1 MGGAV
6 GTIAIAVALLGAF
19 AGGVCA
25 WRVFEGWRRSR
36 RHKAS
41 LEGASGVKASRK
53 RSHDMAG
60 VVYGRVI
67 SCMERLTRERA
78 MSGKSALKRFA
89 KKGAEDTK
97 ALFAGKQDVSR
108 QLELAGLDG
117 RVGVDAFYESR
128 RRFAAVFAAVGLAV
142 GIVLSGQLALVLA
155 VVGAFLGWRMPG
167 QAIKTM
173 TRVRANETERHL
185 PEMLDVVALGMRSG
199 LSFDASVRIY
209 ARHFDTVLAHELENS
224 CVQWG
229 SGLVRRDEA
238 LRRLASTYDSV
249 VFGRV
254 VETVIRSIRHGSSM
268 VASLEADAAEARSI
282 CQSQREERIAKAP
295 VKMMIPTG
303 VLILPAMLIMVL
315 GPVLLELAGGG
326 I

>member
-1 MGGAV
+1 MAKALPSGSLKRVLKMQKACLQESRTFRANWSWQGLTGV
-6 GTIAIAVALLGAF
+6 WGWTLSTSRVAGSLWFLQPLD
-19 AGGVCA
+19 
-25 WRVFEGWRRSR
+25 WRRGLFCRGSW
-36 RHKAS
+36 HWC
-41 LEGASGVKASRK
+41 L
-53 RSHDMAG
+53 RS
-60 VVYGRVI
+60 
-67 SCMERLTRERA
+67 S
-78 MSGKSALKRFA
+78 
-89 KKGAEDTK
+89 
-97 ALFAGKQDVSR
+97 
-108 QLELAGLDG
+108 
-117 RVGVDAFYESR
+117 
-128 RRFAAVFAAVGLAV
+128 
-142 GIVLSGQLALVLA
+142 
-155 VVGAFLGWRMPG
+155 GAFLGWRMPG

-173 TRVRANETERHL
+173 VRVRANETERHL

-224 CVQWG
+224 CVQWS

-268 VASLEADAAEARSI
+268 VASLEADAAEARSV